1 MQRCERKAT
10 EYKKLKGDLII
21 MAREGKYYPMMR
33 MMDPENF
40 FDGFA
45 RDFMTPFFENNF
57 KGFGFNSMASVDL
70 YRKDG
75 KIFVEAELPG
85 INPND
90 VDLHVYS
97 DRLTLSAEKKSESKD
112 EGKDKSYFRSERS
125 WGKVERV
132 VAFPVEA
139 DPDSAKANFKNGV
152 LTIEVTE
159 KSQDKAHKKVSITS
173 EA

>member
-1 MQRCERKAT
+1 MTR
-10 EYKKLKGDLII
+10 DSF
-21 MAREGKYYPMMR
+21 YPVMRR
-33 MMDPENF
+33 MMEDPMDM
-40 FDGFA
+40 FDRIGWGI
-45 RDFMTPFFENNF
+45 TEPFFE
-57 KGFGFNSMASVDL
+57 KGFSNFGAKVDL

-85 INPND
+85 IAPEN

-97 DRLTLSAEKKSESKD
+97 DRLTLSAEKKSETK
-112 EGKDKSYFRSERS
+112 EGGEDKNYFRSERS

-132 VAFPVEA
+132 ISFPAEA
-139 DPDSAKANFKNGV
+139 DPESAKANFKNGV
-152 LTIEVTE
+152 LTVEVAE